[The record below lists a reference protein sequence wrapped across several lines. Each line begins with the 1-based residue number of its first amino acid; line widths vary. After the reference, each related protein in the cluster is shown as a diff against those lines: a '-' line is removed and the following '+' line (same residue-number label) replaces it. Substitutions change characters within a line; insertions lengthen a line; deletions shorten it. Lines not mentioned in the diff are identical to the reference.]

1 VEAASHRRSRAA
13 TVEALLGEG
22 GGMRR
27 TAVAI
32 VGAGP
37 AGLLLGHILAALG
50 VDFVLVE
57 HRSREHVL
65 SRIRAGVLEQSSVDV
80 LDRYGLAER
89 LHAEGLVHGGIHL
102 QVEGRRS
109 HVDFRAL
116 VNRTVTVYGQQ
127 QVVLD
132 LMRRHDELGSAV
144 FYGASE
150 VTPSDVD
157 GDRARLAFAH
167 EGEQHEFEA
176 DFVVGA
182 DGYHGVCRTLIPPER
197 LAVVERGY
205 DAAWLGILADVA
217 PSTDEL
223 IYALHP
229 DGFAMHSMRSPTVSR
244 LYLQVDPSED
254 IADWSDER
262 IWAALQERLA
272 SPGWSL
278 TEGPITEKS
287 ITPMRSSVAGTLAHG
302 RLLLV
307 GDAGHIVPPTGAKG
321 LNAAIADVA
330 MVGPALAAALG
341 GSDAALARYSDA
353 ALARQWKIQ
362 SFSQWMTDM
371 LHVPGRT
378 TPEDER
384 GFRYRSRVG
393 QIGYVTGS
401 RYAQQSLAEQYTG
414 LGIG

>member
-1 VEAASHRRSRAA
+1 M
-13 TVEALLGEG
+13 T
-22 GGMRR
+22 R

-37 AGLLLGHILAALG
+37 AGLLLGHILAARN

-80 LDRYGLAER
+80 LDRYGLAQR

-116 VNRTVTVYGQQ
+116 VDRTVTVYGQQ

-132 LMRRHDELGSAV
+132 LMRRHDERGSAV
-144 FYGASE
+144 FYGAGD
-150 VTPSDVD
+150 VTPSGVD
-157 GDRARLAFAH
+157 GDRPRVAFTHDGERH
-167 EGEQHEFEA
+167 EIEA
-176 DFVVGA
+176 DFVVGT
-182 DGYHGVCRTLIPPER
+182 DGYHGVCRTLIPSDALSVAER
-197 LAVVERGY
+197 AY

-229 DGFAMHSMRSPTVSR
+229 DGFAMHSMRSPSVSR

-262 IWAALQERLA
+262 IWAALQERLG
-272 SPGWSL
+272 SPGWTL

-287 ITPMRSSVAGTLAHG
+287 ITPMRSSVASTLAYG
-302 RLLLV
+302 RLFLA

-330 MVGPALAAALG
+330 MLGPALADALG
-341 GSDAALARYSDA
+341 GSDGALARYSDA

-371 LHVPGRT
+371 LHVPGRAV
-378 TPEDER
+378 PEDER
-384 GFRYRSRVG
+384 AFRYRSRVG
-393 QIGYVTGS
+393 QLGYVTGS

-414 LGIG
+414 LAIG